1 MEVVEV
7 NDSSQSEDDNET
19 EQEIQDANCQSA
31 MQGGEQSQ
39 DYEEDVEDLVLNDEN
54 PYLDEDDCNDWRV
67 RGERTFCIL
76 LVCIVH

>member
-1 MEVVEV
+1 MVEV

-67 RGERTFCIL
+67 RGHF
-76 LVCIVH
+76 VSS